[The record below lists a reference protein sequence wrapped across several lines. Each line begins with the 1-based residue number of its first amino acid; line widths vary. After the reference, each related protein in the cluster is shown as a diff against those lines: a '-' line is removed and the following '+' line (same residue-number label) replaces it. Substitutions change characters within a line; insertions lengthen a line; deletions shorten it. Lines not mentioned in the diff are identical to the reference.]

1 MNKYTTYDMNIL
13 CQSIRKTPSDEKHS
27 KTYEQKNRTP
37 RLVRGS
43 VFSQKKLK
51 KCSVSPI
58 KQGKCLTH

>member
-1 MNKYTTYDMNIL
+1 MNRYTTYDMNIHS
-13 CQSIRKTPSDEKHS
+13 QSIRKTPSDKKHS
-27 KTYEQKNRTP
+27 KTYEQKKGTS

-58 KQGKCLTH
+58 KQGKCSTH

>member
-1 MNKYTTYDMNIL
+1 MNKYTIYDMNIL
-13 CQSIRKTPSDEKHS
+13 SQSIRKTPSDK
-27 KTYEQKNRTP
+27 KTFKNIRTKKGTP

>member
-1 MNKYTTYDMNIL
+1 MNKYTTYDMNIHS
-13 CQSIRKTPSDEKHS
+13 QSIRKTPSDK
-27 KTYEQKNRTP
+27 KTFKNIRTKKVTP